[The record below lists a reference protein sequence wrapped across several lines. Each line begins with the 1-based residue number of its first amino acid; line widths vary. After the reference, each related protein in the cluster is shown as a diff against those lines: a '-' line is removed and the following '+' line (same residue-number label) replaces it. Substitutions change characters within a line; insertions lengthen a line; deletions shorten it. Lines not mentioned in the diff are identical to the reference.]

1 MTDDWNEALKRFDE
15 LTVKRRE
22 RAKENDEKAQQ
33 VIREAEERHTSENQP
48 TSEEGP
54 G

>member
-1 MTDDWNEALKRFDE
+1 MADDWNEALKRFDE
-15 LTVKRRE
+15 RTVKRRE
-22 RAKENDEKAQQ
+22 RAKENDEEAQR
-33 VIREAEERHTSENQP
+33 VIREADERHRSEDQP

>member
-1 MTDDWNEALKRFDE
+1 MADDSNDALKRFDE
-15 LTVKRRE
+15 RTVKRRE
-22 RAKENDEKAQQ
+22 RAKQNDEKAQQ
-33 VIREAEERHTSENQP
+33 VIREAEERHRSENQP